1 MFVLTESDRP
11 AFSNV
16 RLIEQAVTRM
26 KQSVAQQFERESRM
40 QRLFTSSHEKWMTQC
55 EQLRSRIEALEAR
68 LAPWMTERVEG
79 PRLAVVDHEDET
91 AAECR

>member
-26 KQSVAQQFERESRM
+26 KQSIAQQFERESRM
-40 QRLFTSSHEKWMTQC
+40 QRLFNSSHEKWMAQS
-55 EQLRSRIEALEAR
+55 EQLRTRIETLEAR
-68 LAPWMTERVEG
+68 LAPWMTEQFEG
-79 PRLAVVDHEDET
+79 PRLALVAHQED
-91 AAECR
+91 AV